1 MKKIINGKKYDTD
14 TAEYLVQYNS
24 VYGSFEDYKETLY
37 RKRTGEFFLAG
48 KGGPESKY
56 RQRVGNGGWSDGAG
70 IIPLTQEEAK
80 KWVEENANDRYEEIF
95 GKVEE

>member
-1 MKKIINGKKYDTD
+1 MRKVINGKKYDTD
-14 TAEYLVQYNS
+14 TAEYLVRYSS
-24 VYGSFEDYKETLY
+24 VYSSFEDYEETLY

-56 RQRVGNGGWSDGAG
+56 RQRVGEGWGGGEG

-80 KWVEENANDRYEEIF
+80 KWVEENANARYEEIF
-95 GKVEE
+95 GEVEE